1 MGSHPMNLAVRF
13 FLEVAALAAMGFWGW
28 NQGVGVLRF
37 VLALGIPLIAAVVW
51 GTFAVP
57 HDPSRSGQAPIP
69 VPGMLRLALEML
81 FFACALW
88 ALSNSG
94 ATTPSW
100 ILGSVI
106 LVHYAL
112 SYDRVFWL
120 FTQ

>member
-1 MGSHPMNLAVRF
+1 MGSHPINLAVRF

-28 NQGVGVLRF
+28 KQGAGVLRF
-37 VLALGIPLIAAVVW
+37 VLALAIPLIAAVVW

-57 HDPSRSGQAPIP
+57 HDPSRSGQALIP
-69 VPGMLRLALEML
+69 VPGMLRLALEVL
-81 FFACALW
+81 FFTCALW

-120 FTQ
+120 FNQ